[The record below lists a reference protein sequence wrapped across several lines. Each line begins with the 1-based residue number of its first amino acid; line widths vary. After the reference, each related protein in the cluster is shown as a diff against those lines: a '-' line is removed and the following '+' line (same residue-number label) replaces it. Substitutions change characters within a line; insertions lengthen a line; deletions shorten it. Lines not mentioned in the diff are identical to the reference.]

1 VASAIGA
8 VVTLIFFALVLTTAY
23 VAYMVYFK
31 GVTHFEDIS
40 TANLVG
46 DKLNAKNASE
56 RKEGDL
62 DNEAAED
69 AGENNQSVKSGEEE
83 VDQDS
88 SRTPVKGGVGQQRPR
103 SNATTTAGNGGP
115 GKTGASKVVQ

>member
-23 VAYMVYFK
+23 VTYMVYFK

-46 DKLNAKNASE
+46 DKLNATKASE

-62 DNEAAED
+62 ENEAALE
-69 AGENNQSVKSGEEE
+69 GESNQSGKSGEEE

-103 SNATTTAGNGGP
+103 PNA
-115 GKTGASKVVQ
+115 

>member
-1 VASAIGA
+1 MASAIGA

-40 TANLVG
+40 TANLAG
-46 DKLNAKNASE
+46 DKLNVTKASE

-62 DNEAAED
+62 ENEAA
-69 AGENNQSVKSGEEE
+69 
-83 VDQDS
+83 
-88 SRTPVKGGVGQQRPR
+88 
-103 SNATTTAGNGGP
+103 
-115 GKTGASKVVQ
+115 